1 MKLILKDKNNG
12 FVADLDNPSATLG
25 SYGAQDGYVILV
37 MDSNPNS
44 IHKEIEDMSSIEKYK
59 ISEEDY
65 DKLGDNFKKWKKD
78 FLEKNPQ
85 FKKPEPTIDI
95 QSYDPDFMKEIADK
109 IAVGNRVKVES
120 GARGEIKFVGKIMDK
135 GPGYFVGVKLD

>member
-1 MKLILKDKNNG
+1 MKPLVESHPVKLCLEHNISSSKILEAKYDLNQTILAVKQNVEKRYGTDINFMKLVLKDKNNG

-37 MDSNPNS
+37 IDSNPNS
-44 IHKEIEDMSSIEKYK
+44 IHKEIEDMSSVAKYK

-78 FLEKNPQ
+78 FL
-85 FKKPEPTIDI
+85 
-95 QSYDPDFMKEIADK
+95 
-109 IAVGNRVKVES
+109 
-120 GARGEIKFVGKIMDK
+120 
-135 GPGYFVGVKLD
+135 